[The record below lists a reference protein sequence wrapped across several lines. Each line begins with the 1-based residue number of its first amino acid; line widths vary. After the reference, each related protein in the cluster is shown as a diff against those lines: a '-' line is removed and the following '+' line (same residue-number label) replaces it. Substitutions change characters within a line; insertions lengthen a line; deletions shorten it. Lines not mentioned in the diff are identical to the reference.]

1 MVQRPRVMVAS
12 GVLAACLVFGLT
24 GCSDSQP
31 PDSAFTGPSA
41 APPGASEQPEV
52 PAAPAAKGK
61 KGKDPFADMGMREK
75 REWRR
80 QQAAKA
86 AGGQAP

>member
-1 MVQRPRVMVAS
+1 MVQRPKVVIAS
-12 GVLAACLVFGLT
+12 GVLAACFVFGLT
-24 GCSDSQP
+24 GCSDSPP

-41 APPGASEQPEV
+41 APAAASKQPE
-52 PAAPAAKGK
+52 PSAAKGK

-86 AGGQAP
+86 AGSQTP